1 MNNSMLNKIYGIT
14 SWITNLAFINI
25 LWLSFTLLGIIILG
39 FFPST
44 VAMISVLKKLL
55 VAETDINIFREFL
68 TSYKQEFKKSNQL
81 YLPFILIGFILII
94 DIRFILIMNFP
105 YSQLLVGIFY
115 LLIFFLAMTFL
126 YSLVV
131 YINSTA
137 GKREIVK
144 KSFIL
149 LLTSPITNFYLLTII
164 CLMYLL
170 TVKVVGLIFLFSG
183 SLLGLMTLL
192 IVVKTKGKI

>member
-25 LWLSFTLLGIIILG
+25 LWLSFTLLGIIIFG

-55 VAETDINIFREFL
+55 VAEKDINIFREFL
-68 TSYKQEFKKSNQL
+68 SSYKQEFKKSNQL
-81 YLPFILIGFILII
+81 YLPFVLIGFILII
-94 DIRFILIMNFP
+94 DIRFISIMNFP
-105 YSQLLVGIFY
+105 YSQLVVGIFY

-131 YINSTA
+131 YIYSTA

-144 KSFIL
+144 KSFYL
-149 LLTSPITNFYLLTII
+149 LLTSPITNLYLLTII

-170 TVKVVGLIFLFSG
+170 TLKVVGLIFLFSG
-183 SLLGLMTLL
+183 SVLGGMTLL
-192 IVVKTKGKI
+192 IVDEKKI

>member
-25 LWLSFTLLGIIILG
+25 LWLSFTVLGIIIFG

-55 VAETDINIFREFL
+55 VTEKDINIFREFL
-68 TSYKQEFKKSNQL
+68 SSFKQEFKKSNQL
-81 YLPFILIGFILII
+81 YLPFVLIGFILII
-94 DIRFILIMNFP
+94 DIRFISIMNFP
-105 YSQLLVGIFY
+105 YSQLVVGIFY

-131 YINSTA
+131 YMYSTA

-144 KSFIL
+144 KSFFF

-170 TVKVVGLIFLFSG
+170 TLKVVGLIFLFSG
-183 SLLGLMTLL
+183 SVLGVMTLL
-192 IVVKTKGKI
+192 IVVKTTKKI